1 MIQAIV
7 FDMDGLLVDSET
19 YWDEAR
25 RLMVTEQGRHWDWNE
40 DDQNAVMGT
49 STSTWVTYMI
59 ERFALNMS
67 RKIVE
72 ETVIRNIENLYRQR
86 VPFLPGAKEA
96 VVLAADSFPVGLASG
111 SPRNLIDLVTA
122 DQAIQGMF
130 RVILSGDQFARGKPS
145 PDIYLAAA
153 AELGVP
159 AADCICF
166 EDSGNG
172 IIAGKNAGMK
182 VIAVPDAR
190 FSPAAEILAQ
200 ADTILNSLLHFSLE
214 TLTELSG
221 TRYD

>member
-19 YWDEAR
+19 YWDKAR
-25 RLMVTEQGRHWDWNE
+25 RLMITEQGGNWDWNGN
-40 DDQNAVMGT
+40 DQKAVMGT
-49 STSTWVTYMI
+49 STSTWVAYLI
-59 ERFALNMS
+59 ERFALNLLPEA
-67 RKIVE
+67 VE
-72 ETVIRNIENLYRQR
+72 EKVISNIENLYRQR

-96 VVLAADSFPVGLASG
+96 VSLAADSFPVGLASG

-122 DQAIQGMF
+122 DQAMQGMF
-130 RVILSGDQFARGKPS
+130 RVILSGDQFTRGKPS

-159 AADCICF
+159 AADCVCF

-172 IIAGKNAGMK
+172 IIAGKKAGMK

-190 FSPAAEILAQ
+190 FTPAAEILAQ
-200 ADTILNSLLHFSLE
+200 ADTILKSLLHFSLD

-221 TRYD
+221 TRYA